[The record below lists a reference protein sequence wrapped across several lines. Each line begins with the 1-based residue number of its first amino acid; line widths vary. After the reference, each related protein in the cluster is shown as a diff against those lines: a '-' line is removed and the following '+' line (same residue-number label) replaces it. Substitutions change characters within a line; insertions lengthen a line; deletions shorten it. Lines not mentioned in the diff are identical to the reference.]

1 MTVDLCNLHGFPLPA
16 VPLLTDT
23 CTRDRRVEAGGGT
36 FMKLRAALVILL
48 GLMAPLCVTRAS
60 AQEAWPTRPIRLI
73 VPFAAGG
80 PSDIVARVLSPRLT
94 ATLGQPVVV
103 DNRAGGGGITG
114 VDAIARAVP
123 DGYVF
128 GLGSAGGLAIAPR
141 LGRGTPYD
149 PLRDLSPITLGVS
162 VPEPIVV
169 PAALPYRTLTELI
182 AAAKAEPG
190 RLNFGS
196 TGPGSMPHL
205 AAEQLRAAAG
215 IDLTHISYR
224 SGGLLATAILQG
236 EVQLG
241 FADLPVLLPNIRA
254 GTLRALAVGAPQR
267 LSWIPDV
274 PTMAELGLPS
284 VDASNWHGFVAPA
297 RVPEPILVALHRA
310 VAGALRDP
318 EIARV
323 LHDQGAVPGGNARE
337 EFGAFLRAENE
348 KWGEVI
354 RRGNIQGE

>member
-1 MTVDLCNLHGFPLPA
+1 
-16 VPLLTDT
+16 
-23 CTRDRRVEAGGGT
+23 
-36 FMKLRAALVILL
+36 MKLRAALAILL
-48 GLMAPLCVTRAS
+48 GLISGAS
-60 AQEAWPTRPIRLI
+60 AQEAWPGRPVRLI
-73 VPFAAGG
+73 VPFAPGG
-80 PSDIVARVLSPRLT
+80 PSDIVARLFSPRMS

-114 VDAIARAVP
+114 LEIVARAAP

-141 LGRGTPYD
+141 LGRGAPYD
-149 PLRDLSPITLGVS
+149 PLRDFSAITLGVS
-162 VPEPIVV
+162 VPEPVVV
-169 PAALPYRTLTELI
+169 PAALPYRSLAELI
-182 AAAKAEPG
+182 AAARAEPG

-215 IDLTHISYR
+215 IELTHISYR

-241 FADLPVLLPNIRA
+241 FADLPVLLPHIRA
-254 GTLRALAVGAPQR
+254 GTLRPLAVGAAQR
-267 LSWIPDV
+267 LPWIPEV

-297 RVPEPILVALHRA
+297 RVPEPVLAALHRA
-310 VAGALRDP
+310 VAGALHDP

-323 LHDQGAVPGGNARE
+323 LHEQGAVPGGNSRA
-337 EFGAFLRAENE
+337 EFADFLRAENA

>member
-1 MTVDLCNLHGFPLPA
+1 
-16 VPLLTDT
+16 
-23 CTRDRRVEAGGGT
+23 
-36 FMKLRAALVILL
+36 MKLRAALAILL
-48 GLMAPLCVTRAS
+48 GLISGAS
-60 AQEAWPTRPIRLI
+60 AQEAWPGRPVRLI
-73 VPFAAGG
+73 VPFAPGG
-80 PSDIVARVLSPRLT
+80 PSDIVARLLSPRMS

-114 VDAIARAVP
+114 LEIVARAAP

-141 LGRGTPYD
+141 LGRGAPYD
-149 PLRDLSPITLGVS
+149 PLRDFSAITLGVS
-162 VPEPIVV
+162 VPEPVVV
-169 PAALPYRTLTELI
+169 PAALPYRSLAELI
-182 AAAKAEPG
+182 AAARAEPG

-215 IDLTHISYR
+215 IELTHISYR

-241 FADLPVLLPNIRA
+241 FADLPVLLPHIRA
-254 GTLRALAVGAPQR
+254 GTLRPLAVGAAQR
-267 LSWIPDV
+267 LPWIPEV
-274 PTMAELGLPS
+274 PTMAELGLPG

-297 RVPEPILVALHRA
+297 RVPEPVLAALHRA
-310 VAGALRDP
+310 VAGALHDP

-323 LHDQGAVPGGNARE
+323 LHEQGAVPGGNSRA
-337 EFGAFLRAENE
+337 EFADFLRAENA

>member
-1 MTVDLCNLHGFPLPA
+1 M
-16 VPLLTDT
+16 
-23 CTRDRRVEAGGGT
+23 
-36 FMKLRAALVILL
+36 LRAILALILFAA
-48 GLMAPLCVTRAS
+48 APAM
-60 AQEAWPTRPIRLI
+60 AQEAWPSRPIRLV
-73 VPFAAGG
+73 VPFAPGG
-80 PSDIVARVLSPRLT
+80 PSDIVARVLSPRIS

-114 VDAIARAVP
+114 MEAVARAAP

-128 GLGSAGGLAIAPR
+128 GLGSAGGLAISPR

-149 PLRDLSPITLGVS
+149 PMRDFAPVTLGVL
-162 VPEPIVV
+162 VPEPLVV
-169 PAALPYRTLTELI
+169 PVALPYRTLAELV
-182 AAAKAEPG
+182 AAAKARPG
-190 RLNFGS
+190 QLNFGS

-215 IDLTHISYR
+215 IDITHISYR
-224 SGGLLATAILQG
+224 SGGLLATAIVQG

-241 FADLPVLLPNIRA
+241 FADLPVLLGQIRGGA
-254 GTLRALAVGAPQR
+254 LRALAVGAPQR

-297 RVPEPILVALHRA
+297 RVPEPILTTLHAA

-318 EIARV
+318 EIARA
-323 LHDQGAVPGGNARE
+323 LHDQGAIPGGNSRE
-337 EFGAFLRAENE
+337 EFGAFLRSENE

-354 RRGNIQGE
+354 RRGNIQAD